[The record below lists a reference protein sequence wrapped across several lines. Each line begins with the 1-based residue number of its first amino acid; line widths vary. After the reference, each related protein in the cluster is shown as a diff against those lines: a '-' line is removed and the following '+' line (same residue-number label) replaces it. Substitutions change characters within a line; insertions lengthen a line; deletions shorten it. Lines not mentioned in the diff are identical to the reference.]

1 MNVADVQPRVEE
13 SIPQGTLR
21 DTAGDCRHT
30 GLWAACSVERR
41 LRQSGFVAKKLD
53 EETPT
58 RPGFSVKPVA
68 YSLGRSRLEIFLY
81 KTPAD
86 LARDIA
92 GLDTVRVVPLGA
104 TASPWE
110 SAPTLIR
117 SGNLAAVLLTSSP
130 LQAERLSLALTAGAP
145 QPGSPR

>member
-1 MNVADVQPRVEE
+1 MPRPIV
-13 SIPQGTLR
+13 
-21 DTAGDCRHT
+21 GDSVTGCQHT
-30 GLWAACSVERR
+30 GLWAQCSVERR
-41 LRQSGFVAKKLD
+41 LKQSGFVARKLD
-53 EETPT
+53 EKTPA
-58 RPGFSVKPVA
+58 RPGFSVDPVA

-92 GLDTVRVVPLGA
+92 GLDTVRVVPLGT

-110 SAPTLIR
+110 STPILIR
-117 SGNLAAVLLTSSP
+117 SGNLAAVLMASSP
-130 LQAERLSLALTAGAP
+130 IQAERVSLALTAGAP